1 MPPRKPKQ
9 PARKKAEP
17 RKATKKT
24 ASKAAKKAT
33 PDYDPKTHILADDGK
48 VYERKVVSG
57 TGVSAGVGGTAK
69 SDAYLELERKMSHA
83 ILKAHSEGVSDPE
96 EIKRRILAAR
106 EDHLNNG

>member
-17 RKATKKT
+17 RKTTKK
-24 ASKAAKKAT
+24 AAPKAAQKAT
-33 PDYDPKTHILADDGK
+33 PDYDPKTHILCDDGK
-48 VYERKVVSG
+48 VYERKIVSG
-57 TGVSAGVGGTAK
+57 TGVAAGVGDTAK
-69 SDAYLELERKMSHA
+69 SDAHLELERKMSHA
-83 ILKAHSEGVSDPE
+83 ILKFHSEGVSDPE